1 MLNVKEYVQK
11 WKNALKEKI
20 AKLARKPKLIIVQLG
35 DVEASN
41 RYVRNKIKDAEEVGI
56 EASLVKMT
64 GDEFYSEDDLRDYV
78 GRLAQHCDGIIVQ
91 LPLPE
96 KFKDVKR
103 ILEKVPAHKDVDG
116 LSGKP
121 GAQTPCTPLGM
132 MKFINDKRLIEKP
145 HKKALVI
152 GRSELVGRPM
162 ARLLLDNDYTVTIA
176 HSKSGM
182 YTIQEMA
189 QHADLVVCAVGKEKF
204 LDCTYINGIVM
215 DVGIN
220 FDADGKM
227 CGDCYIG
234 DPEAKTT
241 VDLRSPVPGGVG
253 LLTRCALLENTVR
266 SYEQEEKENGNE
278 ITIREPEQK
287 G

>member
-1 MLNVKEYVQK
+1 M
-11 WKNALKEKI
+11 
-20 AKLARKPKLIIVQLG
+20 ARKPKLVIVQLG

-56 EASLVKMT
+56 EAALVKMT

-78 GRLAQHCDGIIVQ
+78 GRLAEHCDGIIVQ

-121 GAQTPCTPLGM
+121 GAQTPCTPLGI
-132 MKFINDKRLIEKP
+132 MKFINDTNLVDQAY
-145 HKKALVI
+145 KKALVI

-162 ARLLLDNDYTVTIA
+162 AKLLLDNDYTVTVC
-176 HSKSGM
+176 HSKSGEFA
-182 YTIQEMA
+182 IRHLAEDW
-189 QHADLVVCAVGKEKF
+189 ADLVICAVGRRNF
-204 LDCTYINGIVM
+204 LDCTYIDVPVI

-220 FDADGKM
+220 FDENGKL
-227 CGDCYIG
+227 CGDCYVRY
-234 DPEAKTT
+234 EKKN
-241 VDLRSPVPGGVG
+241 DLRSPVPGGVG

-266 SYEQEEKENGNE
+266 SYEAETERNNNE
-278 ITIREPEQK
+278 ITIRESE
-287 G
+287 